1 MISIDVERYTTRTSA
16 GGPMAARGVRRTSL
30 IFCAVFLTSG
40 ISEAATGST
49 NTGHIEFE
57 RTGAGPTG
65 QVYSANGQN
74 TADAV
79 LEIRRLSGLTWDELS
94 DLFDVSRRSVHHWAS
109 GKALSSKHDRMIR
122 QILTVIRHHNRGSS
136 SDMRALLLT
145 AGASGVSI
153 FEQLKRGE
161 FAAVMLRTEPRLIV
175 EPRRI
180 PLSKIAQDARRLPAP
195 ALLIDADQERAD
207 IPTKARLAQ
216 SVRVPKAG

>member
-1 MISIDVERYTTRTSA
+1 MISFDEEKYTTRTSA
-16 GGPMAARGVRRTSL
+16 GGPMAAQGLRASL
-30 IFCAVFLTSG
+30 IVCAFFLTSG
-40 ISEAATGST
+40 ISEAATGSA
-49 NTGHIEFE
+49 NKGHIEFE

-65 QVYSANGQN
+65 QVDSANVQN

-145 AGASGVSI
+145 VGASGVSI
-153 FEQLKRGE
+153 FEQLKEGA
-161 FAAVMLRTEPRLIV
+161 FASVMLRTEPRLIV

-216 SVRVPKAG
+216 SVRVLKAG